1 MAVFIKPSSGAKTSR
16 RVFTP
21 VAEINVTPMV
31 DVMLVLLVIFIVTA
45 PLLTTGVNV
54 NLPQTTRA
62 RSLPQDNTALTLTV
76 EKDGTVTLNAAKQD
90 AVRLDMDTLRGRL
103 SAVREANPQV
113 RIYVKGDKDVAYGVM
128 MQVMTEVTGAGITQV
143 AFVTEQAKKSP
154 RAQR

>member
-1 MAVFIKPSSGAKTSR
+1 MAVFIKPSSGVKTSR
-16 RVFTP
+16 RSFSP

-54 NLPQTTRA
+54 NLPQTSRA

-90 AVRLDMDTLRGRL
+90 TVRLDLETLQGRL
-103 SAVREANPQV
+103 GAIREANSQV
-113 RIYVKGDKDVAYGVM
+113 RVYVKGDREVPYGVM
-128 MQVMTEVTGAGITQV
+128 MEVMASVTAAGITQV
-143 AFVTEQAKKSP
+143 AFVTEPKKAPKAS
-154 RAQR
+154 R